1 MDHDELDG
9 GLFAVLADRLLL
21 AHRAVR
27 ALGLDDAE
35 KSSVLRRLT
44 AISDT
49 SKHSLEKAA
58 PRLEALLDELR
69 ERHPDE
75 MKALEDPQ
83 TR

>member
-1 MDHDELDG
+1 MDPDELDG

-21 AHRAVR
+21 AHRAVS
-27 ALGLDDAE
+27 ALDLDDAE

-44 AISDT
+44 AISDA
-49 SKHSLEKAA
+49 SKHSLEQAA
-58 PRLEALLDELR
+58 PRLETLLDELR
-69 ERHPDE
+69 QRHPDE